1 MLYRVFDVAAAETG
15 EVMIP
20 RERIDALSVA
30 LDVRQA
36 LSAALE
42 SPYTRHP
49 VYRDDLDHVVGI
61 LHLRDLMTAEHLGT
75 AQDASIEHSCVP
87 PTSSPRP
94 RISARCWP
102 TCSARASTWQSC
114 STPTAPAPGP

>member
-1 MLYRVFDVAAAETG
+1 MQRAGEAEESGIIEEAEEEMLYRVFDFAAAETG

-42 SPYTRHP
+42 SPYTRP
-49 VYRDDLDHVVGI
+49 SG
-61 LHLRDLMTAEHLGT
+61 
-75 AQDASIEHSCVP
+75 VP
-87 PTSSPRP
+87 RRPRP
-94 RISARCWP
+94 RR
-102 TCSARASTWQSC
+102 RD
-114 STPTAPAPGP
+114 PAPQRPHDG